1 MLFFCG
7 DTVTTPA
14 KTSDS
19 TQLLSRLDS
28 ATRAAKAGDKEE
40 AITQLKQLLGID
52 PHHEIANGML
62 ASIYAEL
69 GLTDRATHYFREL
82 LNHHPAN
89 VLARFQLGVLLLT
102 AGKPQEAIDILQPM
116 LSIEDDFLAH
126 FHSGL
131 GFDALHQPGR
141 AQALFQQA
149 AKRMPA
155 NHPLHDNLQALLKAS
170 E

>member
-1 MLFFCG
+1 M
-7 DTVTTPA
+7 TIPV
-14 KTSDS
+14 KISDS
-19 TQLLSRLDS
+19 QLLSRLDA

-40 AITQLKQLLGID
+40 AITQLKQLLDAD
-52 PHHEIANGML
+52 PRHELANGML

-69 GLTDRATHYFREL
+69 GLTDQATHYFQTL
-82 LNHHPAN
+82 LRHHPAN

-102 AGKPQEAIDILQPM
+102 AGNPQETIETLQPM
-116 LSIEDDFLAH
+116 LSLEDDFLAH

-131 GFDALHQPGR
+131 AFDALRQPAR
-141 AQALFQQA
+141 ARALFQQA

-155 NHPLHDNLQALLKAS
+155 SHPLHDNLQALLKAT